1 MSRAHSSL
9 LKQLF
14 GMPRGYPYMTV
25 KPKHSIVVAREE
37 GAAVRRATRHSGRK
51 RLTAY
56 VVGGLGIAGA
66 VAASVRRIYLAKRI

>member
-1 MSRAHSSL
+1 MSHR
-9 LKQLF
+9 
-14 GMPRGYPYMTV
+14 YPYMTV

-37 GAAVRRATRHSGRK
+37 AAAVRRATRHSGRK

-56 VVGGLGIAGA
+56 VVDGLGIAGA

>member
-1 MSRAHSSL
+1 
-9 LKQLF
+9 
-14 GMPRGYPYMTV
+14 MTV